1 MKLKIVRYKNYGNIF
16 RFGELNARYYSENY
30 YSFYELNN
38 GKIIYL
44 INMAVYENNE
54 LISFNY
60 THDYA
65 VIELNNGKTHSYSFG
80 DAKGGDEVRMTEEFF
95 DWFDTLPNPRDLKNR
110 IEITSAEEKCIEE
123 FYLQNIETTKEIK
136 TDTIEVLN

>member
-44 INMAVYENNE
+44 VNMAVYENNE

-65 VIELNNGKTHSYSFG
+65 VIELKNGKTHSYNFG
-80 DAKGGDEVRMTEEFF
+80 DAKGGNEVRMTEEFF